1 MRCLHVAGHRHEE
14 RRAHRR
20 GNTSEDNR
28 GAVRS
33 GRVRV
38 RVAFE
43 RERERDGSRF
53 LCIFLSSF
61 RIISDCDGGDEDRVA
76 VHRHGST
83 GAEARLVQCEFL
95 AGRFFVM
102 AKQDVTRKY
111 ATCHF

>member
-1 MRCLHVAGHRHEE
+1 MEP
-14 RRAHRR
+14 
-20 GNTSEDNR
+20 SD
-28 GAVRS
+28 
-33 GRVRV
+33 RVR
-38 RVAFE
+38 FGFGLHL
-43 RERERDGSRF
+43 RECEKRSRS

-83 GAEARLVQCEFL
+83 GAEARLVQCELL

-111 ATCHF
+111 AT